1 MDEAN
6 DRIARIRKRHPLHVT
21 AYQESARKL
30 TDSIVSRMEHGF
42 NSGIRQT
49 GAIAHKMQKTMNYSL
64 KAFIRRII
72 VAVSLQGKIDVTQVE
87 VPTVLTVDEVPF
99 FLQMVS
105 AFGRAKSDEEEYFSI
120 RKRVTTSGD
129 VKLADQVLAGG
140 LL

>member
-1 MDEAN
+1 
-6 DRIARIRKRHPLHVT
+6 
-21 AYQESARKL
+21 
-30 TDSIVSRMEHGF
+30 
-42 NSGIRQT
+42 
-49 GAIAHKMQKTMNYSL
+49 MQKTMNYSL

-72 VAVSLQGKIDVTQVE
+72 VAVSLQGKLDVTQVE

-129 VKLADQVLAGG
+129 AKLAD
-140 LL
+140 